1 MSLKDSIENV
11 MLTESYNT
19 RLTGIADLVGA
30 SDDDVRNRMKTLDF
44 GKYIE
49 LMRALR
55 DRDEKTAKEVLGF
68 SLDEEYSTGSQG
80 TRTSLT
86 PGEMK
91 GMQQAQSQA
100 QASAPSQDSS
110 SSAMTKKAQAMQRLG
125 KKALGGIS
133 GQQAAKALD
142 RAEQGKALTP
152 VQRAAMAQQAKSID
166 ALASNPKTAQQ
177 FRSLLNKLNK

>member
-1 MSLKDSIENV
+1 MGLKDSIENAMV
-11 MLTESYNT
+11 TETYNT
-19 RLTGIADLVGA
+19 RLTGIADLVGS
-30 SDDDVRNRMKTLDF
+30 SDDDVRKRMKTLDF
-44 GKYIE
+44 GKYVE

-55 DRDEKTAKEVLGF
+55 DRNEDVAKEVLGL
-68 SLDEEYSTGSQG
+68 SIDEAYSTGSQG

-91 GMQQAQSQA
+91 GIQQAQA
-100 QASAPSQDSS
+100 QQQQGADADADPSTMS
-110 SSAMTKKAQAMQRLG
+110 KKAQAMQRLG

-152 VQRAAMAQQAKSID
+152 VQRFAMSQQAKSVSS
-166 ALASNPKTAQQ
+166 LANDPRTAQQ

>member
-11 MLTESYNT
+11 MLTETYNT

-55 DRDEKTAKEVLGF
+55 DRDENAAKEVLGF

-91 GMQQAQSQA
+91 GMQQDQSK
-100 QASAPSQDSS
+100 ASVPSQGSS
-110 SSAMTKKAQAMQRLG
+110 PSAMAKKAQAMQRLG

-152 VQRAAMAQQAKSID
+152 VQRFAMAQQAKSID

>member
-1 MSLKDSIENV
+1 MSLKDSIETV
-11 MLTESYNT
+11 MLTETYNT

-55 DRDEKTAKEVLGF
+55 DRDENAAKEVLGF

-91 GMQQAQSQA
+91 GIQQDQSQA
-100 QASAPSQDSS
+100 SVPSQDSS
-110 SSAMTKKAQAMQRLG
+110 SSAMAKKAQAMQRLG

-152 VQRAAMAQQAKSID
+152 VQRFAMAQQAKSID
-166 ALASNPKTAQQ
+166 ALASNLKTAQQ

>member
-1 MSLKDSIENV
+1 MGLKDSIENV
-11 MLTESYNT
+11 MLAETYNT
-19 RLTGIADLVGA
+19 RLTGIADLVGS
-30 SDDDVRNRMKTLDF
+30 SDDDVRDRMKTLDF
-44 GKYIE
+44 GKYVE

-55 DRDEKTAKEVLGF
+55 DRDVTTAKEVLGF
-68 SLDEEYSTGSQG
+68 SIDEAYSTGSQG

-91 GMQQAQSQA
+91 GMQQSQA
-100 QASAPSQDSS
+100 QAQENPPTQDSS
-110 SSAMTKKAQAMQRLG
+110 ASAMAKKAQAMQRLG

-152 VQRAAMAQQAKSID
+152 VQRFAMAQQAKSVD
-166 ALASNPKTAQQ
+166 ALASNPKTAVQ

>member
-55 DRDEKTAKEVLGF
+55 DRNENAAKEVLGF

-91 GMQQAQSQA
+91 GMQQSQA
-100 QASAPSQDSS
+100 QQQQGADDDPSTMS
-110 SSAMTKKAQAMQRLG
+110 KKAQAMQRLG

-152 VQRAAMAQQAKSID
+152 VQRFAMAQQAKSLG
-166 ALASNPKTAQQ
+166 ALANDPKTAIQ

>member
-1 MSLKDSIENV
+1 MGLKDSIENAMV
-11 MLTESYNT
+11 TETYNT
-19 RLTGIADLVGA
+19 RLTGIADLVGS

-44 GKYIE
+44 GKYVE

-55 DRDEKTAKEVLGF
+55 DRNENAAKEVLGF
-68 SLDEEYSTGSQG
+68 SVDEAYSTGSQG

-91 GMQQAQSQA
+91 GVQQAQAQQA
-100 QASAPSQDSS
+100 QQQSDGDSDPATMS
-110 SSAMTKKAQAMQRLG
+110 KKSQAMQRLG

-152 VQRAAMAQQAKSID
+152 VQRFARAQQAKSLG
-166 ALASNPKTAQQ
+166 ALANDPKTATQ

>member
-55 DRDEKTAKEVLGF
+55 DRNENAAKEVLGF

-91 GMQQAQSQA
+91 GMQQSQA
-100 QASAPSQDSS
+100 QQQQGDDADPSTMS
-110 SSAMTKKAQAMQRLG
+110 KKAQAMQRLG

-152 VQRAAMAQQAKSID
+152 VQRFAMSQQAKSVS
-166 ALASNPKTAQQ
+166 ALANDPKTAQQ
-177 FRSLLNKLNK
+177 FRNLLNKLNK

>member
-11 MLTESYNT
+11 MLTETYNT

-55 DRDEKTAKEVLGF
+55 DRNENAAKEVLGF

-91 GMQQAQSQA
+91 GMQQSQA
-100 QASAPSQDSS
+100 QQPQGNDADPSTMS
-110 SSAMTKKAQAMQRLG
+110 KKAQAMQRLG

-152 VQRAAMAQQAKSID
+152 VQRFAMAQQAKSLD
-166 ALASNPKTAQQ
+166 ALANDPKTAQQ

>member
-1 MSLKDSIENV
+1 MGLKDSIENV
-11 MLTESYNT
+11 MLAETYNT

-44 GKYIE
+44 GKYVE

-55 DRDEKTAKEVLGF
+55 DGDENAAKEVLGF
-68 SLDEEYSTGSQG
+68 SIDEAYSTGSQG

-91 GMQQAQSQA
+91 GIQQAQA
-100 QASAPSQDSS
+100 QENLPTQDSS
-110 SSAMTKKAQAMQRLG
+110 ASAMAKKAQAMQRLG

-152 VQRAAMAQQAKSID
+152 VQRFAMAQQAKSVD
-166 ALASNPKTAQQ
+166 ALASNPKTAVQ

>member
-1 MSLKDSIENV
+1 
-11 MLTESYNT
+11 
-19 RLTGIADLVGA
+19 LTGIADLVGS
-30 SDDDVRNRMKTLDF
+30 SDDDVRKRMKTLDF
-44 GKYIE
+44 GKYVE

-55 DRDEKTAKEVLGF
+55 DRNEDVAKEVLGL
-68 SLDEEYSTGSQG
+68 SIDEAYSTGSQG

-91 GMQQAQSQA
+91 GVQQAQA
-100 QASAPSQDSS
+100 QQQPDADADPSTMS
-110 SSAMTKKAQAMQRLG
+110 KKAQAMQRLG

-142 RAEQGKALTP
+142 RAEQGKVLTP
-152 VQRAAMAQQAKSID
+152 VQRFAMSQQAKSVS
-166 ALASNPKTAQQ
+166 ALANDPKTAQQ